1 MSRKHTKE
9 SWIIIMIFLVHLVD
23 FDLLVIL

>member
-1 MSRKHTKE
+1 MPRKHTKE
-9 SWIIIMIFLVHLVD
+9 SWIIITILLAQLVD